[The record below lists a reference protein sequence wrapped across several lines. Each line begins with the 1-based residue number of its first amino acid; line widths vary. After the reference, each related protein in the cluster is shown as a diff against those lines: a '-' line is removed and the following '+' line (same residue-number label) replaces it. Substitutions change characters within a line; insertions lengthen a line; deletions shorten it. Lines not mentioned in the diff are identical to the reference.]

1 MTIFEKIATG
11 QIPAEIVHSTPDFIA
26 FHDAHPQAP
35 IHVLIV
41 PRRPITRIGEAQPAD
56 AHLLGE
62 MLLAAQIIAT
72 KLGVATSGFRLV
84 INRFQDPF
92 RQTQAHLGVREFG
105 QGEGVISHELFLIS
119 LGRLRGLEG
128 L

>member
-1 MTIFEKIATG
+1 MGVVQKWGGF
-11 QIPAEIVHSTPDFIA
+11 
-26 FHDAHPQAP
+26 
-35 IHVLIV
+35 
-41 PRRPITRIGEAQPAD
+41 
-56 AHLLGE
+56 
-62 MLLAAQIIAT
+62 AAQVGGVRVIA
-72 KLGVATSGFRLV
+72 LWILRSIRVAGRSGLIQNRPRQQSPQHRCSVCEVGFRLV